1 MVLTL
6 WICMGCVWILTR
18 FSLEEQVPVK
28 RQKRDKGI
36 GGGLQTYT
44 KYVCEKLEQEHE
56 ISNTDVVRFRFPSV
70 CRLQICW

>member
-1 MVLTL
+1 MCRAQ
-6 WICMGCVWILTR
+6 IFTR
-18 FSLEEQVPVK
+18 YSLEEQVPVK

-56 ISNTDVVRFRFPSV
+56 ISNTDVVRFQSPSV
-70 CRLQICW
+70 SR